1 MLGDE
6 HLSSARAVRLLALDV
21 DGVLT
26 DGRLLYGPD
35 GESLKAFHA
44 RDGLGL
50 KLLRDAGIEVAIISG
65 RRSPPLERR
74 LAELGIEHVFLG
86 REDKT
91 RALDALLEATGL
103 EASAVAYAG
112 DDLPDVPVLARVGL
126 PITVA
131 DATDEAKA
139 AAVWITDKPGG
150 TGAVREICDA
160 LLDAQGARERVIADY
175 LARNGG

>member
-1 MLGDE
+1 M
-6 HLSSARAVRLLALDV
+6 RLLALDV

-35 GESLKAFHA
+35 GESLKAFHV

-50 KLLRDAGIEVAIISG
+50 KLLRDGGIDVAIISG
-65 RRSPPLERR
+65 RKSAPLERR
-74 LAELGIEHVFLG
+74 LADLGITQVFLG

-103 EASAVAYAG
+103 DAQAIAYVG

-126 PITVA
+126 PISVA
-131 DATDEAKA
+131 DAAGEARA
-139 AAVWITDKPGG
+139 AAAWITERPGG
-150 TGAVREICDA
+150 AGAVREICDA
-160 LLDAQGARERVIADY
+160 LLDAQGTRERVVADY